1 MSHNSTSYT
10 PPSTQTT
17 SQNPNYT
24 QAPPTVPNS
33 QSSQPYTYN
42 SQSTTLTAS
51 NYYQQAPPTSSE
63 TANQSAVLPLVQTYD
78 YNTSSHTGGG
88 GGISSGG
95 GSRVRK
101 LSSSSSKGSRS
112 LSNSATGRSLAE
124 VNLNVI
130 SSSSLPTMCYQVC
143 PPS

>member
-1 MSHNSTSYT
+1 MSHNSASYT
-10 PPSTQTT
+10 SPSTQTT
-17 SQNPNYT
+17 SQNPSYT
-24 QAPPTVPNS
+24 QAPPTVPNN

-51 NYYQQAPPTSSE
+51 NHYQQAPPTSSD
-63 TANQSAVLPLVQTYD
+63 TANQSAVLPSVQTYN
-78 YNTSSHTGGG
+78 YNTSSHTGGGGG

-130 SSSSLPTMCYQVC
+130 S
-143 PPS
+143 